1 MIPPFISRRSR
12 KHWYNTTMRGYW
24 HGPSLQEALI
34 NEEEEGGRGEKKELF
49 IHSWY
54 IYIYIYTETLTSN
67 ALRTAIYRI
76 YAYMIF
82 SNFSREKC
90 QNVGYTF
97 PFVRIFPQLLTIH
110 YRLTLRR
117 NFSLFFFF
125 YIYIYS
131 SSNAI

>member
-34 NEEEEGGRGEKKELF
+34 NEEEEEGRGEKKELF

-54 IYIYIYTETLTSN
+54 IYIYIRKHWRQTHCAPRYIRVYDIFQFFPGKMSKCRLHISV
-67 ALRTAIYRI
+67 RT
-76 YAYMIF
+76 
-82 SNFSREKC
+82 NFSPTFNDSLSI
-90 QNVGYTF
+90 NVA
-97 PFVRIFPQLLTIH
+97 PKL
-110 YRLTLRR
+110 
-117 NFSLFFFF
+117 FSLFFFF
-125 YIYIYS
+125 IYIYS